1 MSRTTTTR
9 PFFWR
14 CRILRRHRWVI
25 RSTEDGNRYACCSRC
40 GRDRDDRYD
49 HTGGIGYAAML
60 GTGGGGAF

>member
-9 PFFWR
+9 PFSWR

-25 RSTEDGNRYACCSRC
+25 RRTEERSRDAACARC
-40 GRDRDDRYD
+40 GRERDDRYE
-49 HTGGIGYAAML
+49 HTGGIGMAGML